1 MNTGEKFLRIMSYPR
16 LAKVENTGNDILS
29 PFDKNLLVVVI
40 FLIVVGLISTFSAMV
55 PREIREGI
63 NPIWIILK
71 QLAFIGGGAVG
82 MLFFA
87 NKFDYKKLA
96 KYAVIFGWF
105 VVILLVLVKFTPLG
119 VTVNGAK
126 RWLGYGI
133 FQFQPS
139 ELAKPAISMLLA
151 CAFAKN
157 ASLTDLAKWQKYFL
171 PIIIMMILIFLQ
183 PNLSMVLL
191 LLVTSCVLYLCAGGS
206 WLLILGGIA
215 AVVFAAPLFMHD
227 YQASRIS
234 IWRNPDIDPR
244 GAGFNIIQSTMAFVC
259 GGIFG
264 EGFGNSKQKLG
275 WLPEGHTDFIFAI
288 YAEEFGFIGC
298 FLLIV
303 LFIMFIH
310 RGLLIASRCNDMFG
324 KILALGLTAS
334 IGIQAFLN
342 MSVASAMIPATG
354 VTLPFISYGG
364 TSLVISMCMI
374 GILLNIS
381 RKRITRIQVYG
392 Q

>member
-1 MNTGEKFLRIMSYPR
+1 MSYQR
-16 LAKVENTGNDILS
+16 LNKVENSKYIIS
-29 PFDKNLLVVVI
+29 PFDKNLLIIVI

-63 NPIWIILK
+63 NPIGIIIK
-71 QLAFIGGGAVG
+71 QLVFIGIGTFF
-82 MLFFA
+82 MLFLS
-87 NKFDYKKLA
+87 KKSYKQLL
-96 KYAVIFGWF
+96 KYAVPFAWF
-105 VVILLVLVKFTPLG
+105 VVILLVFVKFTPLG

-126 RWLGYGI
+126 RWLGYG
-133 FQFQPS
+133 FLQFQPS

-151 CAFAKN
+151 CAFCKDAN
-157 ASLTDLAKWQKYFL
+157 LMDAEKWKKYFL
-171 PIIIMMILIFLQ
+171 PIICILGLIFIQ
-183 PNLSMVLL
+183 PNLSMVVLL
-191 LLVTSCVLYLCAGGS
+191 LATGTTLYLCAGGS
-206 WLLILGGIA
+206 WILIGIMA
-215 AVVFAAPLFMHD
+215 AVASFIGPLFMHD
-227 YQASRIS
+227 YQSSRID
-234 IWRNPDIDPR
+234 IWKNPDIDPR
-244 GAGFNIIQSTMAFVC
+244 GAGFNIIQSTIAFVS
-259 GGIFG
+259 GGLLG

-298 FLLIV
+298 VLLII

-310 RGLLIASRCNDMFG
+310 RGLLIASKCNDVQG

-342 MSVASAMIPATG
+342 MSVASAMFPATG

-364 TSLVISMCMI
+364 TSLVISMSMI

-381 RKRITRIQVYG
+381 KKRITRIQLL
-392 Q
+392 

>member
-1 MNTGEKFLRIMSYPR
+1 MSYPR
-16 LAKVENTGNDILS
+16 LAKVENNNKDIIS

-40 FLIVVGLISTFSAMV
+40 FLVVVGLISTFSAMV

-71 QLAFIGGGAVG
+71 QLGFISVG
-82 MLFFA
+82 TVFMMFFA
-87 NKFDYKKLA
+87 KYDYKQLA
-96 KYAVIFGWF
+96 KYAVVFGWF
-105 VVILLVLVKFTPLG
+105 VVILLALVKFTPLG

-133 FQFQPS
+133 LQFQPS

-151 CAFAKN
+151 CAFCKN
-157 ASLTDLAKWQKYFL
+157 ASITDITKWKKYFI
-171 PIIIMMILIFLQ
+171 PIICMIALIFLQ
-183 PNLSMVLL
+183 PNLSMVMLL
-191 LLVTSCVLYLCAGGS
+191 LITGSVLYLCAGGS
-206 WLLILGGIA
+206 KTLIFTSIA
-215 AVVFAAPLFMHD
+215 IAFFAAPFFMHD
-227 YQASRIS
+227 YQASRVE
-234 IWRNPDIDPR
+234 IWKNPDIDPR
-244 GAGFNIIQSTMAFVC
+244 GAGFNIIQSTMAFVG
-259 GGIFG
+259 GGILG

-298 FLLIV
+298 ILLIV
-303 LFIMFIH
+303 LFILFIH
-310 RGLLIASRCNDMFG
+310 RGLLISSRCNDMFG

-342 MSVASAMIPATG
+342 MSVASAMLPATG

-381 RKRITRIQVYG
+381 KKRITRIQVYG

>member
-1 MNTGEKFLRIMSYPR
+1 MSYPR
-16 LAKVENTGNDILS
+16 LAKVENNKYILS
-29 PFDKNLLVVVI
+29 PFDKNLLVIVI

-63 NPIWIILK
+63 NPIGIILK
-71 QLAFIGGGAVG
+71 QLGFIFAGTLG
-82 MLFFA
+82 MLYFS
-87 NKFDYKKLA
+87 KQSYKKWA
-96 KYAVIFGWF
+96 KYAIAFGWF
-105 VVILLVLVKFTPLG
+105 VVVLLMLVKFTPLG

-151 CAFAKN
+151 CAFNKN
-157 ASLTDLAKWQKYFL
+157 AYLMDAEKWQKYFL
-171 PIIIMMILIFLQ
+171 PIICMLGLIFLQ

-191 LLVTSCVLYLCAGGS
+191 LLITSCIIYLCAGGS
-206 WLLILGGIA
+206 KTLIFSGMALAVFIA
-215 AVVFAAPLFMHD
+215 PFLMHD
-227 YQASRIS
+227 YQSSRIT
-234 IWRNPDIDPR
+234 IWKNPDIDPR
-244 GAGFNIIQSTMAFVC
+244 GAGFNIIQSTMAFVS
-259 GGIFG
+259 GGLFG

-298 FLLIV
+298 VLLII

-334 IGIQAFLN
+334 IAIQAFLN

-354 VTLPFISYGG
+354 VTLPFVSYGG
-364 TSLVISMCMI
+364 TSLIISMCMI

-381 RKRITRIQVYG
+381 KKRITRIQVYG

>member
-1 MNTGEKFLRIMSYPR
+1 MNTEGKFLKNMSYPR
-16 LAKVENTGNDILS
+16 LNKIENSKYIIS
-29 PFDKNLLVVVI
+29 PFDKNLLIIVI

-63 NPIWIILK
+63 NPIGIIIK
-71 QLAFIGGGAVG
+71 QLVFIGIGTFF
-82 MLFFA
+82 MLFLS
-87 NKFDYKKLA
+87 KKSYKQLL
-96 KYAVIFGWF
+96 KYAVPFAWF
-105 VVILLVLVKFTPLG
+105 VVILLAFVKFTPLG

-126 RWLGYGI
+126 RWLGYG
-133 FQFQPS
+133 FLQFQPS

-151 CAFAKN
+151 CAFFKDAN
-157 ASLTDLAKWQKYFL
+157 LMDAEKWKKYFL
-171 PIIIMMILIFLQ
+171 PIICMLGLIFLQ

-191 LLVTSCVLYLCAGGS
+191 LLATGTTLYLCAGGS
-206 WLLILGGIA
+206 WLLIGIMIA
-215 AVVFAAPLFMHD
+215 IASFIGPLFLHD
-227 YQASRIS
+227 YQSSRIA
-234 IWRNPDIDPR
+234 IWKNPDIDPR
-244 GAGFNIIQSTMAFVC
+244 GSGFNIIQSTIAFVS
-259 GGIFG
+259 GGLLG

-298 FLLIV
+298 VLLII

-310 RGLLIASRCNDMFG
+310 RGLLIASKCNDVQG
-324 KILALGLTAS
+324 KILALGITAS

-364 TSLVISMCMI
+364 TSLIISMSMI

-381 RKRITRIQVYG
+381 KKRITRIQLL
-392 Q
+392 

>member
-1 MNTGEKFLRIMSYPR
+1 MSYQR
-16 LAKVENTGNDILS
+16 LSKIESSKYILS
-29 PFDKNLLVVVI
+29 PFDKNLLIIVI
-40 FLIVVGLISTFSAMV
+40 FLIVVGVISTFSAMV
-55 PREIREGI
+55 PKEIREGI
-63 NPIWIILK
+63 NPIGIILK
-71 QLAFIGGGAVG
+71 QLMFIGIGTFG
-82 MLFFA
+82 MLFFS
-87 NKFDYKKLA
+87 KKSYKQLLQ
-96 KYAVIFGWF
+96 YAVPFAWF
-105 VVILLVLVKFTPLG
+105 VVILLVFVKFTPLG

-126 RWLGYGI
+126 RWLGYG
-133 FQFQPS
+133 FLQFQPS

-151 CAFAKN
+151 CAFCKDAN
-157 ASLTDLAKWQKYFL
+157 LLDPIKWKRYFF
-171 PIIIMMILIFLQ
+171 PIICMLGLIFLQ
-183 PNLSMVLL
+183 PNLSMVMLL
-191 LLVTSCVLYLCAGGS
+191 LATGSVLYLCAGGS
-206 WLLILGGIA
+206 KLLIFGSVILAFVIGP
-215 AVVFAAPLFMHD
+215 FLMHD
-227 YQASRIS
+227 YQSSRVA
-234 IWRNPDIDPR
+234 IWKNPDIDPR
-244 GAGFNIIQSTMAFVC
+244 GAGFNIIQSTIAFV
-259 GGIFG
+259 GGGLFG

-298 FLLIV
+298 VLLII

-310 RGLLIASRCNDMFG
+310 RGLLIASKSNDIQG

-381 RKRITRIQVYG
+381 KKRITRIQVYG
-392 Q
+392 QQNY

>member
-1 MNTGEKFLRIMSYPR
+1 MNTEEKYSKNMSYPR
-16 LAKVENTGNDILS
+16 LASVDNSKYILS
-29 PFDKNLLVVVI
+29 PFDKNLLVIVI

-63 NPIWIILK
+63 NPIGIILK
-71 QLAFIGGGAVG
+71 QMGFIAVGTIG
-82 MLFFA
+82 MLFFSKK
-87 NKFDYKKLA
+87 NYKQWA
-96 KYAVIFGWF
+96 KYAVMFGWI
-105 VVILLVLVKFTPLG
+105 VVVLLMLVKFTPLG

-151 CAFAKN
+151 CAFGKDAF
-157 ASLTDLAKWQKYFL
+157 LLDTVKWQKYFL
-171 PIIIMMILIFLQ
+171 PIICMLGLIFLQ

-191 LLVTSCVLYLCAGGS
+191 LLVTGCVLYLCAGGS
-206 WLLILGGIA
+206 KMLIIGAIA
-215 AVVFAAPLFMHD
+215 AAVCAAPFFMHD
-227 YQASRIS
+227 YQASRIM
-234 IWRNPDIDPR
+234 IWKNPDIDPR
-244 GAGFNIIQSTMAFVC
+244 GAGFNIIQSTMAFV
-259 GGIFG
+259 GGGLFG

-298 FLLIV
+298 VLLII

-334 IGIQAFLN
+334 IGVQAFLN

-354 VTLPFISYGG
+354 VTLPFVSYGG
-364 TSLVISMCMI
+364 TSLIISMCMI

-381 RKRITRIQVYG
+381 KKRITRIQVYG